1 MRDFNSGDINGDVTI
16 NDHSNQVSYKLLIH
30 CNNEELL
37 EEEIHRKKVL
47 RKERKRK
54 SKALLKVFAGCGM
67 LLLFASGWYLFQGQL
82 DMVSAL
88 AGLAG
93 GALALA
99 TLSRADMPNAFEK
112 RQLDALEEIDTLLR
126 ERDVR

>member
-1 MRDFNSGDINGDVTI
+1 MRDFNTGDINGYVTI
-16 NDHSNQVSYKLLIH
+16 NDHSNQINYKLLIH
-30 CNNEELL
+30 CDNNELL
-37 EEEIHRKKVL
+37 EEEVHRKKVL
-47 RKERKRK
+47 RKERTRK
-54 SKALLKVFAGCGM
+54 TKATLKVLAGCGL
-67 LLLFASGWYLFQGQL
+67 LLLFASGWYLLNGQL

-93 GALALA
+93 GFFALA
-99 TLSRADMPNAFEK
+99 TLSRADVPNAFEK